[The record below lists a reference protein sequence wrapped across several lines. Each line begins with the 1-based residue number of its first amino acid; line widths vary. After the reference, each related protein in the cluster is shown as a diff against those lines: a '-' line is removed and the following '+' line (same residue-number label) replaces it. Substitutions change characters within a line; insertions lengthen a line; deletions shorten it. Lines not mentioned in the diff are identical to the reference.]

1 MAISLFDQ
9 LCTIVW
15 YKTVAMALNA
25 QNPNAVATKIDEL
38 RAKDYADR
46 GVSTP
51 PSFDVKSFAPYANGK
66 TTPSKA
72 TLHLVD
78 SLLASSVANTAYTF
92 TNGPFREAAVIT
104 IGGERH
110 VRYGVTELWTA
121 LAGTEIGLRTILE
134 HYNKDIRKMQ
144 VYGHAD
150 VLDLA
155 LKLVDWLP
163 IDEVWEVVGHEGLG
177 KRVEEIVSQH
187 AYYKFTMDDLTVI
200 VCLFRLSMQTRSHFP
215 LFNNI
220 MNGLYARA
228 IPKLMDQFG
237 VSDKFIY
244 YLRAIANHYFLYLK
258 KVEAGTLTEDDSP
271 LVLY

>member
-155 LKLVDWLP
+155 LKLVESPRELRRLHTLRRWSHEQQ
-163 IDEVWEVVGHEGLG
+163 EVQPFFPRGTRTRRSDGARTQG
-177 KRVEEIVSQH
+177 RVP
-187 AYYKFTMDDLTVI
+187 LTV
-200 VCLFRLSMQTRSHFP
+200 
-215 LFNNI
+215 
-220 MNGLYARA
+220 GL
-228 IPKLMDQFG
+228 
-237 VSDKFIY
+237 
-244 YLRAIANHYFLYLK
+244 H
-258 KVEAGTLTEDDSP
+258 
-271 LVLY
+271 